1 MKKKEINRQKKRS
14 EECNSKETDGESM
27 SEEYEAA
34 EDSTD
39 YQEIQEQQL
48 ELRRS
53 TRVKRFPGNMVML
66 F

>member
-14 EECNSKETDGESM
+14 EECNLKETDGESM
-27 SEEYEAA
+27 SEEYEKA

-53 TRVKRFPGNMVML
+53 TRVKKFPGKMVML